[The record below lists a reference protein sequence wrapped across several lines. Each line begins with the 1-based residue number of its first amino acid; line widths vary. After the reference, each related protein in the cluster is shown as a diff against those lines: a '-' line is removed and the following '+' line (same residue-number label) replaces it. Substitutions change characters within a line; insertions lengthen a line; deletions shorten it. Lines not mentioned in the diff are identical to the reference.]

1 MNGVKSSVSYKSI
14 WQIAYPIII
23 GNMAQ
28 ALLAFV
34 DTAFL
39 GHLGRVELG
48 ASMMASLYYFAFSTL
63 AWGFAMGI
71 QIVVARRFGEG
82 NFSKIGET
90 FEHGLLI
97 VGVIALLLFSVL
109 HFFTTPI
116 LNTMIESKAIHD
128 AATQFMDYRHF
139 GIFFVCFNFLYRSL
153 YIGLS
158 NTKMITY
165 STILMVS
172 INIIFAYLLIF
183 GNFGFPKM
191 GIKGAALASVLAEIS
206 ATIFF
211 TLITLKTLPLKEYA
225 LFTCH
230 KIKSSLVK
238 SLLSLS
244 IPTMLQ
250 RLISFGIWFVFFALI
265 EHLGELPIAISGIVR
280 SVYMLL
286 VIPVFAFGATANTLT
301 SRMIG
306 ENKANEIAA
315 TLFKIMK
322 LSFLCITPMLI
333 IVLSIPQHIV
343 SIYTPDTELAIAS
356 IPTLYV
362 ICIATVL
369 LAFAMIYF
377 EAVSGTGNT
386 KIALFL
392 EFGVMSIYIIYVM
405 VLAVKLKASIE
416 FIWTSEYVY
425 ALLVGGLSLLYMKY
439 GNWIKKKI

>member
-1 MNGVKSSVSYKSI
+1 MSHIQSSISYKAI
-14 WQIAYPIII
+14 WKIAYPIII

-28 ALLAFV
+28 SLLAFV

-39 GHLGRVELG
+39 GHLGRIELG
-48 ASMMASLYYFAFSTL
+48 ASMMAGIYYFTFSTL

-71 QIVVARRFGEG
+71 QIVIARRFGEKK
-82 NFSKIGET
+82 FPCIGEV

-97 VGVIALLLFSVL
+97 GAAIALLLFGML
-109 HFFTTPI
+109 HFLTAPI
-116 LNTMIESKAIHD
+116 LSSIIESPSIYN
-128 AATQFMDYRHF
+128 AAMQFMDYRHF
-139 GIFFVCFNFLYRSL
+139 GILFVCFNFLYRAL

-165 STILMVS
+165 STILMVC

-191 GIKGAALASVLAEIS
+191 GIGGAALASVFAEIS
-206 ATIFF
+206 AMIFF
-211 TLITLKTLPLKEYA
+211 TFITIKTLPLKKYA
-225 LFTCH
+225 LFTWH
-230 KIKSSLVK
+230 KIRGALIK

-244 IPTMLQ
+244 IPTMMQ
-250 RLISFGIWFVFFALI
+250 RLISFGIWFIFFALI

-286 VIPVFAFGATANTLT
+286 AIPVFAFGATANTLT

-306 ENKANEIAA
+306 EKKERELGA

-322 LSFLCITPMLI
+322 LSFLCIIPILVV
-333 IVLSIPQHIV
+333 VLSIPEHIV
-343 SIYTPDTELAIAS
+343 SIYTPDTELAVAA

-362 ICIATVL
+362 ICASMLL

-386 KIALFL
+386 KIALYL
-392 EFGVMSIYIIYVM
+392 ELGVLCVYTFYIM
-405 VLAVKLKASIE
+405 LLAVKLKAPIE
-416 FIWTSEYVY
+416 WVWSSEYVY
-425 ALLVGGLSLLYMKY
+425 ATLIGGFSLLYMKY
-439 GNWIKKKI
+439 GNWIKKKV